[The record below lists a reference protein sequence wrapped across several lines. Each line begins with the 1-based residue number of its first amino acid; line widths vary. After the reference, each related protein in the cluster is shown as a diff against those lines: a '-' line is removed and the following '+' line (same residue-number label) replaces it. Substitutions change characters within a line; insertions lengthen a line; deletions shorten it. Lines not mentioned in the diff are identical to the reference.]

1 MGGDRGGGEIGCAR
15 RRACR
20 SLRRMAELDL
30 RRTLGAR
37 DGALLTIGAM
47 VGTGIFLAAGDV
59 ARAVPHPWLV
69 LGVWLAGGALTLA
82 GALAYA
88 ELGAMYPRAGGL
100 YHFVREAWGPLP
112 AFLYGW
118 TCLLVIMTGGI
129 AAIGV
134 GFGEYLGALVPA
146 FSSARVVFAL
156 GSLTV
161 TGAQAAAALAILLL
175 TAVNHFGV
183 REGAL
188 VQNLFTLSKVAAI
201 AALVGVGFT
210 HAAVAQ
216 PPAASVPLTVVG
228 PAIGVAL
235 VAALWTYDGW
245 YAVTFAA
252 AEMRDP
258 ARDLPRA
265 ILGGVATV
273 TVLYVLLNAAYLRAL
288 PVATLAGSPRPAEA
302 AARVLMGNAGAAFV
316 TVAVVL
322 SAFGCLAAT
331 ILYASR
337 IYVPMADDGVFPRV
351 FGRIDPS
358 RHTPGAALWLQCA
371 WSVALALT
379 SGYTSLFTY
388 VTFGSLLF
396 HLLGGL
402 ALFRLRATRPDAPR
416 PYRSHGYPLM
426 PALFVAATLL
436 LAGGTL
442 ASTPRESLLGLLV
455 IATGLP
461 AYAWWRSRTA
471 RQAPRVGP

>member
-1 MGGDRGGGEIGCAR
+1 MNDAPGGAAR
-15 RRACR
+15 SAT
-20 SLRRMAELDL
+20 SDSAAPGL
-30 RRTLGAR
+30 RRTLGAW

-59 ARAVPHPWLV
+59 ARAVPHPALV

-146 FSSARVVFAL
+146 FSSSRVVFAL
-156 GSLTV
+156 GGWSMS
-161 TGAQAAAALAILLL
+161 GAQLAAAAAIGLL

-188 VQNLFTLSKVAAI
+188 VQNLFTVAKVAAI
-201 AALVGVGFT
+201 AALAAFGLAGGVAP
-210 HAAVAQ
+210 AAPA
-216 PPAASVPLTVVG
+216 PPATLALVA

-245 YAVTFAA
+245 YALTFTAS
-252 AEMRDP
+252 EMRAP

-265 ILGGVATV
+265 LLTGVAVV
-273 TVLYVLLNAAYLRAL
+273 TVLYVLLNVVYLRTLGA
-288 PVATLAGSPRPAEA
+288 AGLAGSARPAEA
-302 AARVLMGNAGAAFV
+302 AAAVLLGWRGAAFV
-316 TVAVVL
+316 TFAVAL
-322 SAFGCLAAT
+322 SSFGCLAAT

-337 IYVPMADDGVFPRV
+337 LYAPMADDGVFPRV
-351 FGRIDPS
+351 FARIDA
-358 RHTPGAALWLQCA
+358 RRRTPVAALWLQGA
-371 WSVALALT
+371 WAAALALT
-379 SGYTSLFTY
+379 GGYTSLFTY

-402 ALFRLRATRPDAPR
+402 ALFRLRATRPAAPR
-416 PYRSHGYPLM
+416 PYRAHGYPVV
-426 PALFVAATLL
+426 PALFVGATLL

-442 ASTPRESLLGLLV
+442 ASAPRESLFGLLV

-461 AYAWWRSRTA
+461 AYAWWRRGRRRSGR
-471 RQAPRVGP
+471 PGPAA